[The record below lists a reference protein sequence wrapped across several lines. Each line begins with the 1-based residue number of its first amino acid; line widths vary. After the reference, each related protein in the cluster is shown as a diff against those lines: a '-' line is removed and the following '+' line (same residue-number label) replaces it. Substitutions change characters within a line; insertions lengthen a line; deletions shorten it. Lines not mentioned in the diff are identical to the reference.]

1 MDYLNYYLDYY
12 YLNKRGPIGAETI
25 DACMNEL
32 RSFVYSLTMP
42 DPKML
47 WKYAKERYSLVVA
60 WENEDKAYSTQELE
74 RTYRDREYE
83 NQKNI
88 LIHRLYINQC
98 ADVEKKLYNLEKER
112 ADREKE
118 RADREKERVDREKKR
133 Y

>member
-25 DACMNEL
+25 DASINVSLDACMNEL

-60 WENEDKAYSTQELE
+60 WENEDKAYSTQEIE

-83 NQKNI
+83 NQNNI

-98 ADVEKKLYNLEKER
+98 ADVEKKTVQFREGTGGSRER
-112 ADREKE
+112 TR
-118 RADREKERVDREKKR
+118 
-133 Y
+133 